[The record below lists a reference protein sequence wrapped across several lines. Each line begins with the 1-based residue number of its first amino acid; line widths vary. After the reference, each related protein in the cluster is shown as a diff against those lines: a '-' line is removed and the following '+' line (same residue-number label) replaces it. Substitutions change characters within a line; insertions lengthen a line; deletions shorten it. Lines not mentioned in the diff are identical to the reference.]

1 MQIHDLRENQ
11 QCEMLELMCNHEP
24 GERRLLYIFPVSQKC
39 AKIHTAH
46 SLLSRFSTAYMW
58 PGVLTGQMH
67 WVVFTT
73 WIVAPNSTE
82 HCRYWTSSPPLFR
95 WFRFGRPIMRS
106 LIVDAMHPQRPL
118 KLHTACVALPWSR
131 TTRLRLLWRRG
142 GGLGSLVIHKER
154 SRSEKKREEGGR
166 NQREYVIY

>member
-24 GERRLLYIFPVSQKC
+24 GERDDYYIYLSGLQKC

-142 GGLGSLVIHKER
+142 GGLGSLVIH
-154 SRSEKKREEGGR
+154 EKGRGVRKRERRVGGT
-166 NQREYVIY
+166 RENT